1 MLDFT
6 FTFGDGKQIGPAV
19 IQYKL
24 TFSGKADG
32 RYQKVE
38 GVFDG
43 AQHAVGQNAL
53 TTKEQPLRTFSVRFT
68 GQADHRELTFISYI
82 RSRPGGERSK
92 DVVEKSGPA
101 ARILLA
107 HLLCVVSE
115 SVPVVVG
122 QRDVGC
128 RRRRRGRNSTETFVP
143 LSGARPTC
151 QVKATWSPGFQSV
164 TEPHIRSMPS
174 SDTS

>member
-1 MLDFT
+1 MKALKLCLCLFLFALTVGAATATDQTAISMEGSYLLIQEDRYQRILSLDRGGVALQAAAQQSVIGFTGGQGAWEQTGPDTAVVKVLDFT

-68 GQADHRELTFISYI
+68 GQ
-82 RSRPGGERSK
+82 
-92 DVVEKSGPA
+92 
-101 ARILLA
+101 RITA
-107 HLLCVVSE
+107 
-115 SVPVVVG
+115 
-122 QRDVGC
+122 
-128 RRRRRGRNSTETFVP
+128 N
-143 LSGARPTC
+143 
-151 QVKATWSPGFQSV
+151 
-164 TEPHIRSMPS
+164 
-174 SDTS
+174 